1 MCPTVN
7 LFFNLHSHFKV
18 LIGVLQR
25 ARERTLHEGCHGLAV
40 LSVSRSVVSDS
51 GTPQTA
57 ARQAPL
63 PLTISQSLLKR
74 MSIESVMPCNH
85 LSSAAHFA
93 SCPQSLPARGS
104 FSSEL
109 ALSIRWPLFLL
120 SRGQAITHSSLL
132 SKSPVACLPL
142 TRGVL

>member
-51 GTPQTA
+51 GTPRTA

-63 PLTISQSLLKR
+63 PLTISQSLLKC

-104 FSSEL
+104 FPAS
-109 ALSIRWPLFLL
+109 WLFP
-120 SRGQAITHSSLL
+120 SGGRCFCCPGGRPSLIH
-132 SKSPVACLPL
+132 PCFPRAQWRACL
-142 TRGVL
+142 